1 MLMTS
6 IQLQNGSDP
15 LRPLPFL
22 NVIEALNGSDAIEA
36 LVCSQDLPDSIP
48 KPSRDHPEGKTKEK
62 LGNGK
67 ARSMLSQ
74 VDDLGSGTHPLVEA
88 EGGVALVLGLEAGER
103 DGSPS
108 PTL

>member
-6 IQLQNGSDP
+6 VHYKNGSDP

-36 LVCSQDLPDSIP
+36 LVCSLDLPDSIP

-62 LGNGK
+62 LGKWKGK
-67 ARSMLSQ
+67 ID
-74 VDDLGSGTHPLVEA
+74 VI
-88 EGGVALVLGLEAGER
+88 AGR
-103 DGSPS
+103 
-108 PTL
+108 

>member
-6 IQLQNGSDP
+6 IKLQNGSDP

-48 KPSRDHPEGKTKEK
+48 RPSRRKDEGKA
-62 LGNGK
+62 GK
-67 ARSMLSQ
+67 WKGKTDAI
-74 VDDLGSGTHPLVEA
+74 
-88 EGGVALVLGLEAGER
+88 AGR
-103 DGSPS
+103 
-108 PTL
+108 

>member
-48 KPSRDHPEGKTKEK
+48 KPSRDHPEGLPVGFRASPKR
-62 LGNGK
+62 
-67 ARSMLSQ
+67 A
-74 VDDLGSGTHPLVEA
+74 
-88 EGGVALVLGLEAGER
+88 GGAF
-103 DGSPS
+103 PS
-108 PTL
+108 V

>member
-6 IQLQNGSDP
+6 IKLQNGSDP

-62 LGNGK
+62 LGKWKGK
-67 ARSMLSQ
+67 ID
-74 VDDLGSGTHPLVEA
+74 VI
-88 EGGVALVLGLEAGER
+88 AGR
-103 DGSPS
+103 
-108 PTL
+108 